1 MMVDLRPRETFE
13 STVYVALSGVLAIAS
28 FVTLLPMVILSGATM
43 ILALAGLIVLW
54 IAFLLC
60 HGLAHFE
67 RRRAS
72 AVLGVEF
79 GVRPLG
85 PEGNPLKRM
94 LMWTRSR
101 GSWLELCYALIA
113 LPFVGWLGAALVFTA
128 FGAALAFLSFPLW
141 GWAAAGGASVLGVHV
156 GFFLAAVVHVVVGVA
171 ALLAAPPLARGV
183 AAVQI
188 AMARLLLEPGANERL
203 TARVDTLEQTRAGM
217 VAAADAE
224 RRRIERDLH
233 DGAQQRLVALAM
245 TLGRAKVSEDPALS
259 RRLLDEAHGEAKEA
273 LVELRNL
280 ARGIHPAVLTDRG
293 LDAAV
298 SALAARTPVPVAVD
312 VDLPHRA
319 DPAIEAIA
327 YFVVAEALTNV
338 AKHSGATRAWLTVG
352 FEGPDLVVEVL
363 DDGRGGANPDGG
375 GLRGLRD
382 RVRAV
387 DGRVVLTSP
396 PSGGTTLRVELPCA
410 P

>member
-1 MMVDLRPRETFE
+1 MVNLRPRETFE
-13 STVYVALSGVLAIAS
+13 STAYIALSGVLAIAS
-28 FVTLLPMVILSGATM
+28 FATVLPLVIMSGPMM
-43 ILALAGLIVLW
+43 ILALAGLVVLW
-54 IAFLLC
+54 FAFLIC
-60 HGLAHFE
+60 HGLAHLE

-72 AVLGVEF
+72 VVLGVDF
-79 GVRPLG
+79 RVRPIG
-85 PEGNPLKRM
+85 PEGTNPLRRM

-113 LPFVGWLGAALVFTA
+113 LPFVGWFGAALVFTA

-141 GWAAAGGASVLGVHV
+141 GWAAAGGASVLGLHV
-156 GFFLAAVVHVVVGVA
+156 GFLAAAVVHVVVGLA

-183 AAVQI
+183 AAVQV

-245 TLGRAKVSEDPALS
+245 TLGRAKVTEDPALS
-259 RRLLDEAHGEAKEA
+259 KRLLDEAHGEAKEA

-312 VDLPHRA
+312 VDLPRRA

-363 DDGRGGANPDGG
+363 DDGHGGANADGG

-387 DGRVVLTSP
+387 DGRLSLISP
-396 PSGGTTLRVELPCA
+396 PAGGTTLRVELPCA

>member
-1 MMVDLRPRETFE
+1 MVDLRPRETFE

-28 FVTLLPMVILSGATM
+28 FVSVLPLVVMSGPMM
-43 ILALAGLIVLW
+43 ILALAGLITLW

-60 HGLAHFE
+60 HGLAHLE

-72 AVLGVEF
+72 VVLNIDF
-79 GVRPLG
+79 RVRPLG

-94 LMWTRSR
+94 LVWTRSR

-113 LPFVGWLGAALVFTA
+113 LPFVGWLGATLVFTA

-141 GWAAAGGASVLGVHV
+141 GWAAAGGASVLGLHV
-156 GFFLAAVVHVVVGVA
+156 GFFLAAVVHVVAGIA

-245 TLGRAKVSEDPALS
+245 TLGRAKASEDPALS

>member
-1 MMVDLRPRETFE
+1 MLDLRPRETFE
-13 STVYVALSGVLAIAS
+13 STVYVALSSALAIAS
-28 FVTLLPMVILSGATM
+28 FVSVLPLVLLSGPMM
-43 ILALAGLIVLW
+43 ILALAGLAILW
-54 IAFLLC
+54 FAFLLC
-60 HGLAHFE
+60 HGLAHLE

-72 AVLGVEF
+72 AVLGVDF
-79 GVRPLG
+79 RVRPIG
-85 PEGNPLKRM
+85 PEGANPLRRM

-128 FGAALAFLSFPLW
+128 FGAALAFLTFPLW
-141 GWAAAGGASVLGVHV
+141 GWAAAGGASILGLHV
-156 GFFLAAVVHVVVGVA
+156 GFFLAAVVHLTLGVA
-171 ALLAAPPLARGV
+171 ALFAAPPLARGV
-183 AAVQI
+183 AAVQV
-188 AMARLLLEPGANERL
+188 AMARILLEPGANERL

-245 TLGRAKVSEDPALS
+245 TLGRAKVTEDPAVS
-259 RRLLDEAHGEAKEA
+259 KRLLDEAHGEAKEA

-312 VDLPHRA
+312 VDLPRRG

-363 DDGRGGANPDGG
+363 DDGHGGANADGS

-387 DGRVVLTSP
+387 DGRLTLTSP
-396 PSGGTTLRVELPCA
+396 PGGGTTLRVDLPCA